1 MCERLWDALY
11 VFDEMSE
18 MSNLIETFVLVW
30 DLKGMVEFYRG
41 RNGLVMRSFGDVLL
55 VSVMVTERTEHHR
68 GASGEFYFLP
78 FY

>member
-1 MCERLWDALY
+1 MGRVWIDARFVFDEMCERLWDALY

-55 VSVMVTERTEHHR
+55 VSVMGNCWHC
-68 GASGEFYFLP
+68 
-78 FY
+78 